1 MLRLFKI
8 EINKLIQSRAFKV
21 MLGLYMAI
29 FTLFMFLLT
38 GSFAKLRTEIIDA
51 LFKFDYNPFSFPDI
65 WIITFYFAQYFTLL
79 AAIIIIVI
87 VVNEFDY
94 RTARQHIIDG
104 LSRWEIVLGKFIAV
118 FTTALI
124 ITGLVFLLGTL
135 YGISNSGG
143 NSPTGYGTSLGYLFA
158 FFIRT
163 LGLLTFA
170 MFFAFWIKK
179 TGITIILFIVL
190 HLGWIAAI
198 FRNTGHEAFGE
209 ILPIGVFNRLIR
221 TFKPDQTLMQ
231 NYEQLTLTDIVL
243 VAPTSQF
250 VMAAIYI
257 AIFVGLSYVVIRKNE
272 FK

>member
-21 MLGLYMAI
+21 MLGLYMGV
-29 FTLFMFLLT
+29 FSLFMFLLT
-38 GSFAKLRTEIIDA
+38 GTFTKLRAEIIDA

-79 AAIIIIVI
+79 AAIIIVVI
-87 VVNEFDY
+87 VVNEFDF

-104 LSRWEIVLGKFIAV
+104 LSRWEIVFGKFIAV
-118 FTTALI
+118 LTTAII
-124 ITGLVFLLGTL
+124 ITVLVFLLGTL
-135 YGISNSGG
+135 YGISNPVS
-143 NSPTGYGTSLGYLFA
+143 NSPTGYATAIGYIFA

-170 MFFAFWIKK
+170 MFFAFWIKR

-198 FRNTGHEAFGE
+198 IRRVGNEAIGE
-209 ILPIGVFNRLIR
+209 ILPIGVFNRLLR
-221 TFKPDQTLMQ
+221 TFKPDESLIQ
-231 NYEQLTLTDIVL
+231 NYEQLTLTDIFL
-243 VAPTSQF
+243 IAPTSQF

-257 AIFVGLSYVVIRKNE
+257 AVFVGLSYVVIRKNE

>member
-21 MLGLYMAI
+21 MLGLYMGV

-38 GSFAKLRTEIIDA
+38 GSFAKFRTEIIESF
-51 LFKFDYNPFSFPDI
+51 LKFDYNPFSFPDI

-118 FTTALI
+118 TTTALI
-124 ITGLVFLLGTL
+124 ITFLVFLLGTA
-135 YGISNSGG
+135 YGLANGGG
-143 NSPTGYGTSLGYLFA
+143 NSPTGYGISATYIFA
-158 FFIRT
+158 FFLRT

-170 MFFAFWIKK
+170 MFFAFWIKR
-179 TGITIILFIVL
+179 TGISIILFIVL

-198 FRNTGHEAFGE
+198 TRRVGNETLGE
-209 ILPIGVFNRLIR
+209 YLPIGVFNRLLR
-221 TFKPDQTLMQ
+221 TFKPDQSIVN
-231 NYEQLTLTDIVL
+231 NYQDLKLTDIIL
-243 VAPTSQF
+243 TAPVDQF
-250 VMAAIYI
+250 VVASIYI
-257 AIFVGLSYVVIRKNE
+257 AVFVGLSYVVIRKNE